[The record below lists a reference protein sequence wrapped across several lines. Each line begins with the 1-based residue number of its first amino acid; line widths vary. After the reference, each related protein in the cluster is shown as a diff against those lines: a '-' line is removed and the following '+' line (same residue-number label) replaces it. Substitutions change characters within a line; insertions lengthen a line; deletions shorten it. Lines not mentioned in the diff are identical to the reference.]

1 MGLCFANWPGGS
13 DRKKEEG
20 IADLHFGAQPLGT
33 EYNILVPLVAESP
46 LVVANRRKEHD
57 TDGIPDPQFANQT
70 LRGQFLTTSEP

>member
-20 IADLHFGAQPLGT
+20 IADLHFGAQLLGT

-46 LVVANRRKEHD
+46 
-57 TDGIPDPQFANQT
+57 
-70 LRGQFLTTSEP
+70 